1 VTGTVRID
9 LVDGIARL
17 VLDAPPSNELDVDRL
32 AELARIVREELPR
45 LDARGLVVCG
55 SGRHFSSGANVPQLE
70 AVFRSDPAGAA
81 RLVEDHSAALSGIE
95 HLPVPTVAAIAGAC
109 LGAALELA
117 LACRFRVAA
126 RRATLALPEASF
138 GLMPGLGGI
147 ARLTSL
153 CGRARAIDL
162 VLTGRPVG
170 ADEALELGLVDAVV
184 ERGALLEAAEALV
197 RVADRPG
204 TEAAAR

>member
-9 LVDGIARL
+9 LVDGIAHL

-45 LDARGLVVCG
+45 LDARGLVVYG
-55 SGRHFSSGANVPQLE
+55 SGRHFSSGANVAQLE
-70 AVFRSDPAGAA
+70 AIFEADPGGGA
-81 RLVEDHSAALSGIE
+81 RLVEDHSAALSSID
-95 HLPVPTVAAIAGAC
+95 HLPVPTVAAIAGTC

-147 ARLTSL
+147 TRLTAL
-153 CGRARAIDL
+153 LGRSRAIEL
-162 VLTGRPVG
+162 VLSGRSVS
-170 ADEALELGLVDAVV
+170 AEEALDLGLVDAVV
-184 ERGALLEAAEALV
+184 ERGVLLETARSLV
-197 RVADRPG
+197 RLADRPAF
-204 TEAAAR
+204 EAAAR